1 MPGSTTD
8 AAALAEELLKGEGSR
23 YAPWRDLAHCRA
35 ALAEAGLPQYR
46 NEAWQ
51 HTNIGRWYRALGHNE
66 GRRRSRVA
74 ADKVRVQWKDF
85 LSPVRSDPALLG
97 TVAWPGGVT
106 VVGFGQAEAPT
117 LAAGWLGRVVDPN
130 RHPLAAVNA
139 LLLET
144 GIVACVPA
152 GKHGEPVRIGALPS
166 RFQHLLVTVAAGTEV
181 ELVEEPASYAH
192 RVVEV
197 VVGEGARV
205 AHRRRQGP
213 SASHECSVVAVQVAE
228 RGSYHLAQSCRGAAL
243 RRNDIDVTIAAG
255 AEATI
260 TSAWRLAERDHL
272 DNQVTIRHA
281 GRGGRSRQTYRGV
294 AAGQAQAVLGGR
306 IHIAAEA
313 DGTDAALSTKN
324 LIAGER
330 AAVFAKPVLEIHAS
344 DVRCAHGATVGALDE
359 AAIHYLRCRGIA
371 EDAARDLLVRGFLR
385 EAIADP
391 AGEALLE
398 LAA

>member
-8 AAALAEELLKGEGSR
+8 AEALARRLLDGEGPS
-23 YAPWRDLAHCRA
+23 YAPWRDLERCRE
-35 ALAEAGLPQYR
+35 ALAEAGLPAHR
-46 NEAWQ
+46 SEAWQ
-51 HTNIGRWYRALGHNE
+51 HTNIGRWYRAACAE
-66 GRRRSRVA
+66 RPRRASADEAALDAVA
-74 ADKVRVQWKDF
+74 APGSVR
-85 LSPVRSDPALLG
+85 RA
-97 TVAWPGGVT
+97 
-106 VVGFGQAEAPT
+106 GFSGAEAPA
-117 LAAGWLGRVVDPN
+117 LAAARLGNAVDLN

-139 LLLET
+139 LLLEA
-144 GIVACVPA
+144 GVLAHVPA
-152 GKHGEPVRIGALPS
+152 GQHDEPVCVGALPGG
-166 RFQHLLVTVAAGTEV
+166 FQHLLVTVAAGAEV
-181 ELVEEPASYAH
+181 ELEEEEASYAH

-213 SASHECSVVAVQVAE
+213 SAGHECSLVAVQVAE
-228 RGSYHLAQSCRGAAL
+228 RGSYQLAQSCRGAAL
-243 RRNDIDVTIAAG
+243 RRNDIDVTLAAG

-260 TSAWRLAERDHL
+260 SSAWRLAERDHL
-272 DNQVTIRHA
+272 DNQVTVHHA
-281 GRGGRSRQTYRGV
+281 GRDGRSRQTYRGV
-294 AAGQAQAVLGGR
+294 AAGQAQAALGGR

-324 LIAGER
+324 LIAGDR
-330 AAVFAKPVLEIHAS
+330 AVVFAKPVLEIHAS